1 MSLMPKRVRWRKQQ
15 RGRVKGHASKGHTI
29 AYGEY
34 GVQALQP
41 GWITAAQIEAARVAA
56 TRALHGT
63 GGRLFI
69 RVFPHKPVTSLPEET
84 RMGKGKGDIAYWA
97 AVVKPGTVIF
107 EVGGAPE
114 EDARKALNRI
124 SHKLPVRVKLL
135 ERKHVL

>member
-15 RGRVKGHASKGHTI
+15 RGRVKGNATKGHTI
-29 AYGEY
+29 AYGEF

-107 EVGGAPE
+107 EVGGASEP
-114 EDARKALNRI
+114 DARKALNRI
-124 SHKLPVRVKLL
+124 SHKLPVKVKMLT
-135 ERKHVL
+135 RRQVL

>member
-15 RGRVKGHASKGHTI
+15 RGRVKGNASKGHTI
-29 AYGEY
+29 AYGEF

-107 EVGGAPE
+107 EVGGAAE
-114 EDARKALNRI
+114 LDAKKALNRI
-124 SHKLPVRVKLL
+124 SHKLPVKVKMLK
-135 ERKHVL
+135 RRQVL

>member
-15 RGRVKGHASKGHTI
+15 RGRVKGHASKGHTV

-34 GVQALQP
+34 GVQSLEP

-107 EVGGAPE
+107 EVGGATE
-114 EDARKALNRI
+114 LEAKKALNRI
-124 SHKLPVRVKLL
+124 SHKLPVKVKMLK
-135 ERKHVL
+135 RRQVL

>member
-1 MSLMPKRVRWRKQQ
+1 MPLMPKRVRWRKQQ
-15 RGRVKGHASKGHTI
+15 RGRVKGNAFKGNKI
-29 AYGEY
+29 AYGEF
-34 GVQALQP
+34 GCQALEP
-41 GWITAAQIEAARVAA
+41 GWLTAQQIEAARIAG

-107 EVGGAPE
+107 EVGEAE
-114 EDARKALNRI
+114 EYDAKRALNRI
-124 SHKLPVRVKLL
+124 SHKLPVRVKMLK
-135 ERKHVL
+135 RKRAL

>member
-15 RGRVKGHASKGHTI
+15 RGSVKGHASKGHTV

-34 GVQALQP
+34 GIQSLQA
-41 GWITAAQIEAARVAA
+41 GWITAAQIEAARVTA

-69 RVFPHKPVTSLPEET
+69 RIFPHKPVTSLPEET

-107 EVGGAPE
+107 EVGGAAEP
-114 EDARKALNRI
+114 DARKALNRI
-124 SHKLPVRVKLL
+124 SHKLPVRVKMLTRRQIL
-135 ERKHVL
+135 

>member
-15 RGRVKGHASKGHTI
+15 RGSVKGHASKGHTV
-29 AYGEY
+29 AYGDY
-34 GVQALQP
+34 GIQSLQA
-41 GWITAAQIEAARVAA
+41 GWITAAQIEAARVTA

-97 AVVKPGTVIF
+97 AVVKPGTVMF
-107 EVGGAPE
+107 EVGGAAEP
-114 EDARKALNRI
+114 DARKALNRI
-124 SHKLPVRVKLL
+124 SHKLPVRVKMLTRRQIL
-135 ERKHVL
+135 

>member
-15 RGRVKGHASKGHTI
+15 RGSIKGNASKGHTV

-34 GVQALQP
+34 GIQSLEA
-41 GWITAAQIEAARVAA
+41 GWITAAQIEAARVTA

-114 EDARKALNRI
+114 PDARKALNRI
-124 SHKLPVRVKLL
+124 SHKLPVKVKMLTRRQIL
-135 ERKHVL
+135 

>member
-15 RGRVKGHASKGHTI
+15 RGTVKGNASKGYTV
-29 AYGEY
+29 AYGEF
-34 GVQALQP
+34 GIQSLEP

-56 TRALHGT
+56 TRALHET

-69 RVFPHKPVTSLPEET
+69 RVFPHKPVTSRPEET

-107 EVGGAPE
+107 EVGGATE
-114 EDARKALNRI
+114 VDARKALNRI
-124 SHKLPVRVKLL
+124 SHKLPVRVKMLKRRQIL
-135 ERKHVL
+135 

>member
-15 RGRVKGHASKGHTI
+15 RGTVKGNASKGHTI

-34 GVQALQP
+34 GVQSLQA
-41 GWITAAQIEAARVAA
+41 GWLTAAQIEAARVAA

-69 RVFPHKPVTSLPEET
+69 RVFPHKPCSAQPEET
-84 RMGKGKGDIAYWA
+84 RMGKGKGDISYWA

-107 EVGGAPE
+107 EVGGAAE
-114 EDARKALNRI
+114 SDARRALNRI
-124 SHKLPVRVKLL
+124 SHKLPVKVKMLG
-135 ERKHVL
+135 RRQVL